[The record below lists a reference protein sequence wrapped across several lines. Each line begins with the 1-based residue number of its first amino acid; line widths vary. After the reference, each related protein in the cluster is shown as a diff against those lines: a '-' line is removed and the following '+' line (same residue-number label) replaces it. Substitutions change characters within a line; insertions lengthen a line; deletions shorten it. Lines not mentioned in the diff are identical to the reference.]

1 MDMNVRV
8 KFNFHRFYSRRVL
21 FFVSLLFVIALACSG
36 FTSTFTGMSS
46 FVLGVPDKIVNNETE
61 LKNAL
66 NSATGPTII
75 KLNNDITITETLIIP
90 ANKDIT
96 LTSSL
101 FKFYKLIGASGVD
114 TLTVEGSGVL
124 ILDGIIVTH
133 KSNSGRGVYV
143 SSDGTLIM
151 YGGEISDNIVVTQL
165 ASNGQIYGGNGGGV
179 YNAGIFEMHGGKISN
194 NTAYPAFSTHDTSF
208 GGGVYNIGTFS
219 MSGGEIS
226 NNTAATFGGGVCNRG
241 TFNWHGGMISGNTAV
256 NGKNVYPDDGN
267 SGGSSNG
274 NGGGSSNGN
283 NGSFGGNNS
292 GGPSDDGGLSGGE
305 SSMGN
310 GGTFTGAGFG
320 AWDIVVICVGVVVVV
335 VGVVVVVMLFYLQKR
350 VGRVEEKL
358 NIYVDG

>member
-1 MDMNVRV
+1 MHIESKSTLR
-8 KFNFHRFYSRRVL
+8 RFFSMKVL
-21 FFVSLLFVIALACSG
+21 SFVSLLFIVLLFSSCFVSVFSDVSPFALGAPDYVVSTNVELSQAVFNAVGPTVIA
-36 FTSTFTGMSS
+36 F
-46 FVLGVPDKIVNNETE
+46 D
-61 LKNAL
+61 
-66 NSATGPTII
+66 
-75 KLNNDITITETLIIP
+75 NDIALMIPLIIP